1 MDVSIIVRIFALK
14 KADEMC
20 RGGGFR
26 IDCSLAFLLFQGV
39 RMFYNDPTVLLTFFF
54 YSHTFELIDN
64 TVYIYVVCYHVLT
77 GLQFMNAF
85 CSVNHFS
92 CKDSCFF
99 SNFQILGLKLIE
111 YFPNYEKYGKG
122 APLEN
127 MRKTTCHDFSVFIG
141 LGAYDRCLY
150 LKIL

>member
-1 MDVSIIVRIFALK
+1 MRNQTRRIDYNSKKVTNNLDVSIIVRIFALK

-64 TVYIYVVCYHVLT
+64 TVYIYVVCRKMEYAFGNLSLVISTTHINVL
-77 GLQFMNAF
+77 
-85 CSVNHFS
+85 
-92 CKDSCFF
+92 
-99 SNFQILGLKLIE
+99 
-111 YFPNYEKYGKG
+111 
-122 APLEN
+122 
-127 MRKTTCHDFSVFIG
+127 
-141 LGAYDRCLY
+141 
-150 LKIL
+150 